1 MQRRVTIPPKTT
13 TIHSTRQRYN
23 RLNMNTALQSLK
35 RFLIPAILVALLA
48 FWLLSIND
56 REKAPE
62 MTMTTIA
69 GQQVRLSELQGK
81 IVLVNFWATDC
92 PGCIK
97 EMPDLIKTYNDYR
110 NKGFELVAV
119 AMSYDP
125 PSHVANYTEK
135 NALPFPVVHDSYG
148 EIAASFND
156 VRVTPTAFLL
166 DKEGKVIRRVIGELD
181 FAALHKLLD
190 EQLTLDS

>member
-1 MQRRVTIPPKTT
+1 MIMTT
-13 TIHSTRQRYN
+13 V
-23 RLNMNTALQSLK
+23 LK
-35 RFLIPAILVALLA
+35 SVRRFLIPAVLIALLA
-48 FWLLSIND
+48 FWLLSINSKD
-56 REKAPE
+56 QAPE

-69 GQQVRLSELQGK
+69 GQQIKLSELQGK
-81 IVLVNFWATDC
+81 VVLVNFWATDC

-125 PSHVANYTEK
+125 PNHVLNYTEK

-148 EIAASFND
+148 EIATSFND
-156 VRVTPTAFLL
+156 VRVTPTAFIL
-166 DKEGKVIRRVIGELD
+166 DKEGKVIRRIIGELD
-181 FAALHKLLD
+181 FAALHQLLND
-190 EQLTLDS
+190 QLTVGS

>member
-1 MQRRVTIPPKTT
+1 MIMTT
-13 TIHSTRQRYN
+13 V
-23 RLNMNTALQSLK
+23 LK
-35 RFLIPAILVALLA
+35 SVGRFLIPAVLIALLA
-48 FWLLSIND
+48 FWLLSINSKD
-56 REKAPE
+56 QAPE

-69 GQQVRLSELQGK
+69 GQQIKLSELQGK
-81 IVLVNFWATDC
+81 VVLVNFWATDC

-125 PSHVANYTEK
+125 PNHVLNYTEK

-156 VRVTPTAFLL
+156 VRVTPTAFIL
-166 DKEGKVIRRVIGELD
+166 DKEGKVIRRIIGELD
-181 FAALHKLLD
+181 FAALHQLLND
-190 EQLTLDS
+190 QLTVGS

>member
-1 MQRRVTIPPKTT
+1 MIMTT
-13 TIHSTRQRYN
+13 V
-23 RLNMNTALQSLK
+23 LK
-35 RFLIPAILVALLA
+35 SVRRFLIPAVLIALLA
-48 FWLLSIND
+48 FWLLSINSKD
-56 REKAPE
+56 HAPE

-69 GQQVRLSELQGK
+69 GQQIKLSELQGK
-81 IVLVNFWATDC
+81 VVLVNFWATDC

-125 PSHVANYTEK
+125 PNHVLNYTEK

-156 VRVTPTAFLL
+156 VRVTPTAFIL
-166 DKEGKVIRRVIGELD
+166 DKEGKVIRRIIGELD
-181 FAALHKLLD
+181 FAALHQLLND
-190 EQLTLDS
+190 QLTVGS

>member
-1 MQRRVTIPPKTT
+1 
-13 TIHSTRQRYN
+13 
-23 RLNMNTALQSLK
+23 MNTALQSLK

>member
-1 MQRRVTIPPKTT
+1 MIMTT
-13 TIHSTRQRYN
+13 V
-23 RLNMNTALQSLK
+23 LK
-35 RFLIPAILVALLA
+35 SVRRFLIPAVLIALLV
-48 FWLLSIND
+48 FWLLSINSKD
-56 REKAPE
+56 QAPE

-69 GQQVRLSELQGK
+69 GQQIKLSELQGK
-81 IVLVNFWATDC
+81 VVLVNFWATDC

-125 PSHVANYTEK
+125 PNHVLNYTEK

-156 VRVTPTAFLL
+156 VRVTPTAFIL
-166 DKEGKVIRRVIGELD
+166 DKEGKVIRRIIGELD
-181 FAALHKLLD
+181 FAALHQLLND
-190 EQLTLDS
+190 QLTVGS

>member
-1 MQRRVTIPPKTT
+1 MIMTT
-13 TIHSTRQRYN
+13 V
-23 RLNMNTALQSLK
+23 LK
-35 RFLIPAILVALLA
+35 SVRRFLIPAVLIALLA
-48 FWLLSIND
+48 FWLLSINSKD
-56 REKAPE
+56 QAPE

-69 GQQVRLSELQGK
+69 GQQIKLSELQGK
-81 IVLVNFWATDC
+81 VVLVNFWATDC

-125 PSHVANYTEK
+125 PNHVLNYTEK

-156 VRVTPTAFLL
+156 VRVTPTAFIL
-166 DKEGKVIRRVIGELD
+166 DKEGKVIRRIIGELD
-181 FAALHKLLD
+181 FAALHQLLND
-190 EQLTLDS
+190 QLTVGS

>member
-1 MQRRVTIPPKTT
+1 MIMTT
-13 TIHSTRQRYN
+13 V
-23 RLNMNTALQSLK
+23 LK
-35 RFLIPAILVALLA
+35 SVRRFLIPAVLIALLA
-48 FWLLSIND
+48 FWLLSINSKD
-56 REKAPE
+56 QAPE
-62 MTMTTIA
+62 LTMTTIA
-69 GQQVRLSELQGK
+69 GQQIKLSELQGK
-81 IVLVNFWATDC
+81 VVLVNFWATDC

-125 PSHVANYTEK
+125 PNHVLNYTEK

-156 VRVTPTAFLL
+156 VRVTPTAFIL
-166 DKEGKVIRRVIGELD
+166 DKEGKVIRRIIGELD
-181 FAALHKLLD
+181 FAALHQLLND
-190 EQLTLDS
+190 QLTVGS